1 MIGDCSLHV
10 GYAGLDDH
18 KGQLSLTSQ
27 PWVTHRMSSSPDDA
41 RYSISKSVDFLTA
54 RSAMLLQLR
63 DEYYNMPRSLHLKVL

>member
-27 PWVTHRMSSSPDDA
+27 PWVTHRSELSQCGSS
-41 RYSISKSVDFLTA
+41 K
-54 RSAMLLQLR
+54 
-63 DEYYNMPRSLHLKVL
+63 LKWT